1 MPNEYSYAA
10 LLRKHHSIG
19 VEISREM
26 KRPLPNTLIVQ
37 RLKRQKLLLRDQIE
51 SWKRLMLAVRA
62 PLSEGADGVGAQE
75 FAAAS
80 KA

>member
-10 LLRKHHSIG
+10 LLQKHRS
-19 VEISREM
+19 VDMEISREM
-26 KRPLPNTLIVQ
+26 KRPLPNAFMIQ

-62 PLSEGADGVGAQE
+62 PLGEGADGVGAQE
-75 FAAAS
+75 FAAARR
-80 KA
+80 A

>member
-1 MPNEYSYAA
+1 MPNEHSYST
-10 LLRKHHSIG
+10 LLQKHHSID

-26 KRPLPNTLIVQ
+26 KRPLPNTLIIQ

-51 SWKRLMLAVRA
+51 SWKRLMLVVRA

-75 FAAAS
+75 LAAACR
-80 KA
+80 A